1 MAAGIKS
8 FRLVLTGSAQPL
20 SSSMLLTQAFV
31 IRNLAGNS
39 TIYSGDSTV
48 TAATGMPI
56 YVSES
61 NEKES
66 RPTARGTLMVF
77 DLSKI
82 YVIGT
87 AGNEIAIEYLVDY

>member
-8 FRLVLTGSAQPL
+8 YRLVLTGSAQQL
-20 SSSMLLTQAFV
+20 SSSAIYTQAFA
-31 IRNLAGNS
+31 IRNLAGND
-39 TIYSGDSTV
+39 TIYIGDSTV
-48 TAATGMPI
+48 SAATGMPV

-66 RPTARGTLMVF
+66 RPTARGTLMLF
-77 DLSKI
+77 DLSKT

-87 AGNEIAIEYLVDY
+87 ASDEIAIEYLVDY